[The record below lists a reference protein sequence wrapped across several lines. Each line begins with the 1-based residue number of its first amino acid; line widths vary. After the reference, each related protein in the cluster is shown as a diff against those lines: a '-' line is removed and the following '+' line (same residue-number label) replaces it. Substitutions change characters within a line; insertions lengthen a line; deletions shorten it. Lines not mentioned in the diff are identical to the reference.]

1 MYREFNFDYQP
12 TDIGDEVFLSE
23 IPFSLLKKSIKS
35 QFNDPLEYR
44 KKDYVQ
50 SFITQYEFSKN
61 DAYDY
66 EDQKLDDFHEEF
78 IAYMNE
84 IFEAYLSVGFP
95 DIEEKTEDEQHE
107 IIHLTYR
114 FFIKNIK
121 KNFITLIMNYI
132 DKYKLEL
139 ASSLPKKK
147 DVTSLNLKAEID
159 NEEDIIIISNLNE
172 VIDDILSID
181 FSVEEFLEL
190 CTDKGN
196 CLETEFIKDSY
207 NNYVITGNFV
217 EEYEKMVDSYFKTE
231 LESKVRNKILKK
243 YPKRKSDEKIDEE
256 LENDESEK

>member
-1 MYREFNFDYQP
+1 
-12 TDIGDEVFLSE
+12 
-23 IPFSLLKKSIKS
+23 
-35 QFNDPLEYR
+35 
-44 KKDYVQ
+44 
-50 SFITQYEFSKN
+50 
-61 DAYDY
+61 
-66 EDQKLDDFHEEF
+66 
-78 IAYMNE
+78 MNE

-207 NNYVITGNFV
+207 NNYIITGNFV